1 MLRAI
6 VASLLI
12 VTLTA
17 CTTWRPVGPN
27 PERYVGSRIPESVQ
41 VRLKDGSTVVLG
53 RPNIV
58 RDTLK
63 GVEGGTYRY
72 IPMTDVT
79 EMLAP
84 EPDMGKT
91 VLLATVAI
99 VAFVGTIYIA
109 AASDRTEP

>member
-1 MLRAI
+1 MLRAA

-12 VTLTA
+12 VTLTG

-27 PERYVGSRIPESVQ
+27 PERYVGAKTPETVS

-53 RPNIV
+53 RPNII

-63 GVEGGTYRY
+63 GVEGGAYRY
-72 IPMTDVT
+72 IPMADVT
-79 EMLAP
+79 EMMAP

-91 VLLATVAI
+91 VLLAALGI
-99 VAFVGTIYIA
+99 VAFAGTIIIA
-109 AASDRTEP
+109 AASDNTSE